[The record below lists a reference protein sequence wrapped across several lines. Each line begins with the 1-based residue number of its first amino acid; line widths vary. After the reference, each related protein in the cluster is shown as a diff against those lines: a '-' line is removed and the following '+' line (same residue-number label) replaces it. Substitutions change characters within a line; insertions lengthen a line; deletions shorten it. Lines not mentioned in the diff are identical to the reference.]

1 MTKGAFFDWLLKAL
15 TAIGTVGVVV
25 FVLFQEKWRKWNYH
39 PTLNVSVI
47 TKPPDCVKI
56 PFVQIDIYPPGWLPP
71 ARRRETT
78 SYYLRVLVE
87 NSGNETARNVEM
99 YAKELNRES
108 KDGRWERVDDFPPMS
123 LIWSNSDRASTLPFL
138 PPGSRRHCD
147 VGHILDP
154 KDRKSME
161 GEDRSDLELEEGMVS
176 LTFDL
181 VQKPIHLGHIVKPGL
196 YRLAIE
202 VAADN
207 FDAVIKEVEINFDG
221 RWSTDQ
227 RTMFADHVGI
237 KMTTTAQP
245 RRPSKGL

>member
-1 MTKGAFFDWLLKAL
+1 MVCETGMTTGELFDWLLKAL
-15 TAIGTVGVVV
+15 TAIGTVSAVV

-39 PTLNVSVI
+39 PTINVSAI

-56 PFVQIDIYPPGWLPP
+56 PYVQTTFLPGMVHSVI
-71 ARRRETT
+71 RRETT
-78 SYYLRVLVE
+78 SYYLRALVE
-87 NSGNETARNVEM
+87 NIGNETARNVEI
-99 YAKELNRES
+99 YAKELKRES
-108 KDGRWERVDDFPPMS
+108 KDGRWERVEDFPPMN
-123 LIWSNSDRASTLPFL
+123 LTWSNPQPEHASSLPSL

-154 KDRKSME
+154 KDQKSME
-161 GEDRSDLELEEGMVS
+161 AEDRSDLELEAGMVS

-181 VQKPIHLGHIVKPGL
+181 INRPLHLGHIVKPGR

-207 FDAVIKEVEINFDG
+207 FDAVVKEVEINFDG
-221 RWSTDQ
+221 RWNGDQ

-237 KMTTTAQP
+237 KVAP
-245 RRPSKGL
+245 